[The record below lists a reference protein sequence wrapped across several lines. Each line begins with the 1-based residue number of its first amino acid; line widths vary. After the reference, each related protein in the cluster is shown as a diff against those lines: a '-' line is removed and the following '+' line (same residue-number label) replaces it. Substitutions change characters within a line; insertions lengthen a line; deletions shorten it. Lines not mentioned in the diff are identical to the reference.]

1 MGRILKRYPRLLVA
15 TLSAVATA
23 GVAAA
28 QQATVVGTL
37 EGHTDP
43 VYAVAWSPDG
53 KTLATAS
60 FDNTVRLW
68 DTATRKEIK
77 KFDGHTKLVLAV
89 AIAPDGKHV
98 LSGSQDNTAKIWDY
112 PTSGPVKTFPGLPAA
127 IEALAIKPDGK
138 QFAAAAGKSIKVWD
152 PNTGAVIKDLEGHAG
167 EVASAAWR
175 GDGGQL
181 ATGDKANTIR
191 LWKADLT
198 PDTTIECPSPAVLG
212 LAFLPNNQQL
222 VSAGSDGIARLW
234 QLPAAAPRR
243 FEAKGPIAAV
253 AVSGGATKLAAG
265 GDKVVQIWNPAD
277 GKLIKEIN
285 VDQPVI
291 AVALRQDGSQVAV
304 ALANQTARIFDAA
317 DGKELKKV
325 EGLAAPITALAFRG
339 DGARLAIAGDD
350 NTIRVIDTGDGKT
363 VKELKGHRG
372 RIHAL
377 SFAPGRQPPRLGVGR
392 HDCQAMG
399 RQPGQG
405 HPRFCGARGRRP
417 QRRRESRWEDHRHR
431 LDRQDSPNM
440 ELGRR

>member
-1 MGRILKRYPRLLVA
+1 MGRILKRHPRLLIA

-77 KFDGHTKLVLAV
+77 KFEGHTKLVLAV

-167 EVASAAWR
+167 EVSSAAWR

-212 LAFLPNNQQL
+212 LSFLPNNQQL

-234 QLPAAAPRR
+234 QLPAAAQRR
-243 FEAKGPIAAV
+243 LEAKGPIAAV
-253 AVSGGATKLAAG
+253 AFSGDATKLATVG
-265 GDKVVQIWNPAD
+265 GEKVVRIWNPAD

-304 ALANQTARIFDAA
+304 ALANQTARIFDVA

-325 EGLAAPITALAFRG
+325 EGLAAACHRT
-339 DGARLAIAGDD
+339 
-350 NTIRVIDTGDGKT
+350 RV
-363 VKELKGHRG
+363 
-372 RIHAL
+372 
-377 SFAPGRQPPRLGVGR
+377 S
-392 HDCQAMG
+392 
-399 RQPGQG
+399 
-405 HPRFCGARGRRP
+405 RRWSAACD
-417 QRRRESRWEDHRHR
+417 RRRR
-431 LDRQDSPNM
+431 
-440 ELGRR
+440 